1 MAQDTD
7 DINLTPQELQTLSEL
22 DSRQF
27 GFLKLNSPEQ
37 TKKKA
42 LVIRAIKYLERMLV
56 QAQAEKQRRKADNTK
71 ACLDDKE
78 NEDEAKGISI
88 DPKTYC
94 KLGHF
99 HLLLEDYSKAMSA
112 YQKFYSLK
120 GDYWKDASF
129 LYGLGLVYFHF
140 NAFQCYLA
148 HGDSAATT
156 AWHFRV
162 GKSTMYSIIPEVC
175 KAIWD
180 VLQPLYLR
188 CPNEENEWLQI
199 ANDFNSLWN
208 FPNCIGAI
216 DGKHIRIKAPPRSGS
231 AFYNY
236 KGSFSIVLMAICD
249 AHYRFT
255 WLDIGDY
262 GSLNDAGIWSNTEMS
277 TALENNTVSLPP
289 ELYLPHTN
297 IAVPFALVG
306 DEGFPLKKL
315 SRARRIIENAFGI
328 LVARWQ
334 IFQGSICFKLETVE
348 AIVQATCCLHNFII
362 STNYLNNRYIQEDF
376 IDREGPNGELIEG
389 VWRSSIQH
397 SAINRVGRVGANIG
411 SVAAMRQ
418 RDILAQY
425 FVSDDGSIPWQWEM
439 I

>member
-42 LVIRAIKYLERMLV
+42 LVVRAIKYLERMLV

-140 NAFQCYLA
+140 NAFQ
-148 HGDSAATT
+148 
-156 AWHFRV
+156 W
-162 GKSTMYSIIPEVC
+162 
-175 KAIWD
+175 
-180 VLQPLYLR
+180 
-188 CPNEENEWLQI
+188 
-199 ANDFNSLWN
+199 
-208 FPNCIGAI
+208 
-216 DGKHIRIKAPPRSGS
+216 
-231 AFYNY
+231 
-236 KGSFSIVLMAICD
+236 
-249 AHYRFT
+249 
-255 WLDIGDY
+255 
-262 GSLNDAGIWSNTEMS
+262 
-277 TALENNTVSLPP
+277 
-289 ELYLPHTN
+289 
-297 IAVPFALVG
+297 
-306 DEGFPLKKL
+306 
-315 SRARRIIENAFGI
+315 
-328 LVARWQ
+328 
-334 IFQGSICFKLETVE
+334 
-348 AIVQATCCLHNFII
+348 
-362 STNYLNNRYIQEDF
+362 
-376 IDREGPNGELIEG
+376 
-389 VWRSSIQH
+389 
-397 SAINRVGRVGANIG
+397 
-411 SVAAMRQ
+411 
-418 RDILAQY
+418 
-425 FVSDDGSIPWQWEM
+425 
-439 I
+439 